1 MPRIWSV
8 FWPSKVRQMSY
19 QPVEVEALSDG
30 RFVIWS
36 VKDSRKLFNTDFYG
50 KPLGNPKP
58 KEDFEEPLILDL
70 VEGLYLLEKGLIIV
84 RSSGRKM
91 QARQVRRIAREQ
103 LTGFDDKYIVYKDLR
118 ERGFVVTPGIKYGC
132 DFAVYEHGPGID
144 HAPYIVQV
152 MSREDQ
158 MSAAEI
164 VKVGRLASTVRK
176 TFIAAIP
183 SKESVEYLEFK
194 WWKA

>member
-1 MPRIWSV
+1 V
-8 FWPSKVRQMSY
+8 DKLVDA
-19 QPVEVEALSDG
+19 PVEVEFLADG
-30 RFVIWS
+30 RLVVWS
-36 VKDSRKLFNTDFYG
+36 IEDSRRLFNTEFFG

-70 VEGLYLLEKGLIIV
+70 VEGVYLQKKKLIRVRANGQKMTTAALRKAAVEKLD
-84 RSSGRKM
+84 K
-91 QARQVRRIAREQ
+91 
-103 LTGFDDKYIVYKDLR
+103 FDSKYHVYEDLR

-152 MSREDQ
+152 MSREDP

-164 VKVGRLASTVRK
+164 VKAGRLASTVRK

-183 SKESVEYLEFK
+183 SSDGVEYLEFK